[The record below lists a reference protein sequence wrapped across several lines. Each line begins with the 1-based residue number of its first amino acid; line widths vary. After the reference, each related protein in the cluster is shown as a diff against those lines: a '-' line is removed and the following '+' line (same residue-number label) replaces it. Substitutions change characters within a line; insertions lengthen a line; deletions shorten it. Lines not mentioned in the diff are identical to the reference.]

1 MFIQL
6 KDHKAHVYVKNDIDS
21 SKNNFIFI
29 PGAGMD
35 HRTLSMFDF
44 GSIEDNYN
52 IIAIDL
58 PGHGYTSGPLIH
70 DVEGHTK
77 FCEELLQHLNL
88 SDCVFAGHSWGG
100 LVALDL
106 SLKVSNKMTICMN
119 IAYPFL
125 VGELLLDH
133 AKGNLDQAVEFLTKY
148 GVYKFPDVEI
158 KTQGFGVKGS
168 GFYGRSKGEIK
179 SPYGT
184 KTVESDP
191 EREIKLYPLKRLFNQ
206 AQKEISSIDLKSC
219 NKFRL
224 SDDQIANL
232 NNVKF
237 IFCDKDKLAR
247 YNSENT
253 ILQNLRLGE
262 DIFILNE
269 TGHFPF
275 FEDPVQ
281 LKTALTKVLVSDVSK

>member
-6 KDHKAHVYVKNDIDS
+6 NNHKAHIYNKNPIDS
-21 SKNNFIFI
+21 SKKSIVFL

-35 HRTLSMFDF
+35 HRTLSMFKL
-44 GSIEDNYN
+44 SKIESEYN
-52 IIAIDL
+52 LIAIDL
-58 PGHGYTSGPLIH
+58 PGHGYTSGPLFS
-70 DVEGHTK
+70 DVEEHSG
-77 FCEELLQHLNL
+77 FCLEVFERMELNNPIII
-88 SDCVFAGHSWGG
+88 GHSWGG
-100 LVALDL
+100 LIALDL
-106 SLKVSNKMTICMN
+106 STKFNAEMTICMN

-125 VGELLLDH
+125 VGEMLLDF

-168 GFYGRSKGEIK
+168 GFYGRSKGQIK

-184 KTVESDP
+184 KVVEADP

-206 AQKEISSIDLKSC
+206 TQKEISSIDLKSC

-224 SDDQIANL
+224 DSNQIANL
-232 NNVKF
+232 SNVKY

-247 YNSENT
+247 YNPENE
-253 ILQNLRLGE
+253 ILDKLELDV
-262 DIFILNE
+262 DIFMLNE
-269 TGHFPF
+269 AGHFPF
-275 FEDPVQ
+275 YEDPDQ
-281 LKTALTKVLVSDVSK
+281 LEEVLNKIFNISV

>member
-6 KDHKAHVYVKNDIDS
+6 NNHKAHIYNKNPIDS
-21 SKNNFIFI
+21 SKKSIVFL

-35 HRTLSMFDF
+35 HRTLSMFKL
-44 GSIEDNYN
+44 SKIENEYN
-52 IIAIDL
+52 LIAIDL
-58 PGHGYTSGPLIH
+58 PGHGYTSGALFS
-70 DVEGHTK
+70 DVEEHSG
-77 FCEELLQHLNL
+77 FCLEVFERMELNNPIII
-88 SDCVFAGHSWGG
+88 GHSWGG
-100 LVALDL
+100 LIALDL
-106 SLKVSNKMTICMN
+106 STKFNSEMTICMN

-125 VGELLLDH
+125 VGEMLLDF

-168 GFYGRSKGEIK
+168 GFYGRSKGQIK

-184 KTVESDP
+184 KVVEADP

-206 AQKEISSIDLKSC
+206 TQKEISSIDLKSC

-224 SDDQIANL
+224 DSNQIANL
-232 NNVKF
+232 SNVKY

-247 YNSENT
+247 YNPENE
-253 ILQNLRLGE
+253 ILDKLELDV
-262 DIFILNE
+262 DIFMLNE
-269 TGHFPF
+269 AGHFPF
-275 FEDPVQ
+275 YEDPDQ
-281 LKTALTKVLVSDVSK
+281 LEEVLNKIFNISV

>member
-6 KDHKAHVYVKNDIDS
+6 NNHKAHIYNKNPIDS
-21 SKNNFIFI
+21 SKKSIVFI

-35 HRTLSMFDF
+35 HRTLSMFKL
-44 GSIEDNYN
+44 SKIESEYN
-52 IIAIDL
+52 LIAIDL
-58 PGHGYTSGPLIH
+58 PGHGYTSGPLFS
-70 DVEGHTK
+70 DVEEHSV
-77 FCEELLQHLNL
+77 FCLEVFERMELNNPIII
-88 SDCVFAGHSWGG
+88 GHSWGG
-100 LVALDL
+100 LIALDL
-106 SLKVSNKMTICMN
+106 STKFNSEMTICMN

-125 VGELLLDH
+125 VGEMLLDF

-168 GFYGRSKGEIK
+168 GFYGRSKGQIK

-184 KTVESDP
+184 KVVEADP

-206 AQKEISSIDLKSC
+206 TQKEISSIDLKSC

-224 SDDQIANL
+224 DSNQIANL
-232 NNVKF
+232 SNVKF

-247 YNSENT
+247 YNPENE
-253 ILQNLRLGE
+253 ILDKLELDV
-262 DIFILNE
+262 DIFMLNE
-269 TGHFPF
+269 AGHFPF
-275 FEDPVQ
+275 YEDPDQ
-281 LKTALTKVLVSDVSK
+281 LEEVLNKIFNISV

>member
-6 KDHKAHVYVKNDIDS
+6 QCHKAHVFIKNGLDA
-21 SKNNFIFI
+21 SKKNFVFI

-35 HRTLSMFDF
+35 HRTLSMFKF
-44 GSIEDNYN
+44 GSLEEEYN
-52 IIAIDL
+52 IVAIDL

-77 FCEELLQHLNL
+77 FCIELFEHIELNNPIF
-88 SDCVFAGHSWGG
+88 VGHSWGG
-100 LVALDL
+100 LIALDL
-106 SLKVSNKMTICMN
+106 SLKVSNTMTICMN

-125 VGELLLDH
+125 VGDLLLEH

-148 GVYKFPDVEI
+148 GVYRLPEVEI

-191 EREIKLYPLKRLFNQ
+191 EREIQLYPLKRLFNQ
-206 AQKEISSIDLKSC
+206 TQKEISSIDLKSC

-224 SDDQIANL
+224 NDNQLGEL

-237 IFCDKDKLAR
+237 IFCHKDKLAR
-247 YNSENT
+247 YDSENI
-253 ILQNLRLGE
+253 ILKNLELE
-262 DIFILNE
+262 KDIFILKE

-275 FEDPVQ
+275 FEDPDQ
-281 LKTALTKVLVSDVSK
+281 LQTIFLKILSSDA

>member
-6 KDHKAHVYVKNDIDS
+6 KDHKAHVFIQNKLDS
-21 SKNNFIFI
+21 SKENFIFI

-35 HRTLSMFDF
+35 HRTLSMFKLD
-44 GSIEDNYN
+44 SIEDKYN
-52 IIAIDL
+52 LIALDL
-58 PGHGYTSGPLIH
+58 PGHGYTTGPLIY
-70 DVEGHTK
+70 DVEGHTN
-77 FCEELLQHLNL
+77 FCNQLIENLELNNPII
-88 SDCVFAGHSWGG
+88 AGHSWGG

-106 SLKVSNKMTICMN
+106 SSKIKNKMTICIN

-125 VGELLLDH
+125 VGEILLEH

-148 GVYKFPDVEI
+148 GVYKFPEVEI
-158 KTQGFGVKGS
+158 KSQGFGVKGS
-168 GFYGRSKGEIK
+168 GFYGRSKGQIK

-219 NKFRL
+219 NNFRL
-224 SDDQIANL
+224 SDEKINKL
-232 NNVKF
+232 SNVKY

-247 YNSENT
+247 YNPENVLLKN
-253 ILQNLRLGE
+253 LQLDE

-275 FEDPVQ
+275 FEDPEQ
-281 LKTALTKVLVSDVSK
+281 LQRTLIRLLGSNDS

>member
-6 KDHKAHVYVKNDIDS
+6 KDHKAHVFIQNKLDS
-21 SKNNFIFI
+21 SKENFIFI

-35 HRTLSMFDF
+35 HRTLSMFKLD
-44 GSIEDNYN
+44 SIQDKYN
-52 IIAIDL
+52 LIALDL
-58 PGHGYTSGPLIH
+58 PGHGYTTGPLIY
-70 DVEGHTK
+70 DVEGHTN
-77 FCEELLQHLNL
+77 FCNQLIENLELNNPII
-88 SDCVFAGHSWGG
+88 AGHSWGG

-106 SLKVSNKMTICMN
+106 SSKIKNKMTICIN

-125 VGELLLDH
+125 VGEILLEH

-148 GVYKFPDVEI
+148 GVYKFPEVEI
-158 KTQGFGVKGS
+158 KSQGFGVKGS
-168 GFYGRSKGEIK
+168 GFYGRSKGQIK

-224 SDDQIANL
+224 CDEQINKL
-232 NNVKF
+232 SNVKY

-247 YNSENT
+247 YNPENVLLKN
-253 ILQNLRLGE
+253 LQLDE

-275 FEDPVQ
+275 FEDPEQ
-281 LKTALTKVLVSDVSK
+281 LQRTLIRLLGSNDS

>member
-6 KDHKAHVYVKNDIDS
+6 KDHKAHLFIKNDLDA
-21 SKNNFIFI
+21 SKKNFVFI

-35 HRTLSMFDF
+35 HRTLSMFKF
-44 GSIEDNYN
+44 GSLEEEYN
-52 IIAIDL
+52 IVAIDL

-77 FCEELLQHLNL
+77 FCMELFEHIELNNPIF
-88 SDCVFAGHSWGG
+88 VGHSWGG

-106 SLKVSNKMTICMN
+106 SLKVSNSMTICMN

-125 VGELLLDH
+125 VGDLLLEH

-148 GVYKFPDVEI
+148 GVYKFPEIEI

-168 GFYGRSKGEIK
+168 GFYGRNKGEIK

-206 AQKEISSIDLKSC
+206 TQKEISSIDLKSC
-219 NKFRL
+219 NKYRL
-224 SDDQIANL
+224 RNSQLDEL

-247 YNSENT
+247 YDADNI
-253 ILQNLRLGE
+253 ILKNLDLE
-262 DIFILNE
+262 KDIFILNE

-275 FEDPVQ
+275 FEDPDQ
-281 LKTALTKVLVSDVSK
+281 LEVTLLKILSSDVK

>member
-6 KDHKAHVYVKNDIDS
+6 KDHKAHVFIKNGLDA
-21 SKNNFIFI
+21 SKKNFVFI

-35 HRTLSMFDF
+35 HRTLSMFKF
-44 GSIEDNYN
+44 GSLEEEYN

-77 FCEELLQHLNL
+77 FCIELFEHIKLNDPVL
-88 SDCVFAGHSWGG
+88 IGHSWGG
-100 LVALDL
+100 LIALDL
-106 SLKVSNKMTICMN
+106 SFQVSNSMTICMN

-125 VGELLLDH
+125 VGDLLLDH

-148 GVYKFPDVEI
+148 GVFKFPEIEI

-168 GFYGRSKGEIK
+168 GFYGRTKGEIK

-206 AQKEISSIDLKSC
+206 TQKEISSIDLKSC
-219 NKFRL
+219 NKYRL
-224 SDDQIANL
+224 RDSQFNEL
-232 NNVKF
+232 NNIKF

-247 YNSENT
+247 YDADNI
-253 ILQNLRLGE
+253 ILKNLTLE
-262 DIFILNE
+262 KDIFILNE

-275 FEDPVQ
+275 FEDPEQ
-281 LKTALTKVLVSDVSK
+281 LETTLIKILSSDVK